1 MASPDDGN
9 PDASIRATG
18 NSIDWV
24 EVGRVGYQ
32 LELDHGRNAYTYAGK
47 LAEQAAKRGDEH
59 GSEFWRAVSSSL
71 APRDPSI
78 S

>member
-24 EVGRVGYQ
+24 EVGRVGHQ
-32 LELDHGRNAYTYAGK
+32 LQLDHGRNAYVYAGK
-47 LAEQAAKRGDEH
+47 LAEQAAKGDDERD
-59 GSEFWRAVSSSL
+59 SEFWRAVSSSL
-71 APRDPSI
+71 APRGS
-78 S
+78 SSS